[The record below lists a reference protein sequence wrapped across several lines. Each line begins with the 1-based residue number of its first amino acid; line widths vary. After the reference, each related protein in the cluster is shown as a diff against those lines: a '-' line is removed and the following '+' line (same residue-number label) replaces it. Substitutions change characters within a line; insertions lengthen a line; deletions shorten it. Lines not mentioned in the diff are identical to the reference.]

1 MLVVRRPVESGPEYL
16 VVLRSPEKLG
26 YWHLVAGGVDW
37 DEEPAAAA
45 ARELLE
51 ETGLVARVVPLGE
64 TLDYDLSG
72 DPESVRER
80 FPAGTERILVWP
92 FVADAPA
99 GWEPT
104 LDDEHVE
111 ARWLGADQAIALL
124 FYPEPREAVRGPRHE
139 GWDRHDAAPPDPGRD
154 GTALSSAYSGLSP
167 DDPASSWWGSRRA
180 APGGS
185 PRSDGTGSGTRS
197 GSDAPRPGST
207 CCTARRSALRSP
219 RARRSS

>member
-1 MLVVRRPVESGPEYL
+1 MSGNRRPEEVVLVVRRPAEHGAEYL

-45 ARELLE
+45 ARELRE
-51 ETGLVARVVPLGE
+51 ETGLVAPVAPLGE

-80 FPAGTERILVWP
+80 FPAGTERIVVWP

-111 ARWLGADQAIALL
+111 ARWLSADQAIALL
-124 FYPEPREAVRGPRHE
+124 FYPEPREAVR
-139 GWDRHDAAPPDPGRD
+139 
-154 GTALSSAYSGLSP
+154 
-167 DDPASSWWGSRRA
+167 RA
-180 APGGS
+180 GA
-185 PRSDGTGSGTRS
+185 
-197 GSDAPRPGST
+197 
-207 CCTARRSALRSP
+207 
-219 RARRSS
+219 

>member
-1 MLVVRRPVESGPEYL
+1 M
-16 VVLRSPEKLG
+16 LRSPEKLG
-26 YWHLVAGGVDW
+26 YWHLVAGGIDW

-124 FYPEPREAVRGPRHE
+124 FYPEPREAVR
-139 GWDRHDAAPPDPGRD
+139 
-154 GTALSSAYSGLSP
+154 
-167 DDPASSWWGSRRA
+167 RA
-180 APGGS
+180 A
-185 PRSDGTGSGTRS
+185 
-197 GSDAPRPGST
+197 A
-207 CCTARRSALRSP
+207 
-219 RARRSS
+219 

>member
-1 MLVVRRPVESGPEYL
+1 MSGNRRPEEVVLVVRRPVESGPEYL

-51 ETGLVARVVPLGE
+51 ETGLVAPVVSLGE

-124 FYPEPREAVRGPRHE
+124 FYPEPREAVR
-139 GWDRHDAAPPDPGRD
+139 
-154 GTALSSAYSGLSP
+154 
-167 DDPASSWWGSRRA
+167 RA
-180 APGGS
+180 A
-185 PRSDGTGSGTRS
+185 
-197 GSDAPRPGST
+197 A
-207 CCTARRSALRSP
+207 
-219 RARRSS
+219 

>member
-1 MLVVRRPVESGPEYL
+1 MGNRRPEEVVVVVRRPGESGLELL

-37 DEEPAAAA
+37 GEEPSAAA

-51 ETGLVARVVPLGE
+51 ETGLDASVVPLGE

-80 FPAGTERILVWP
+80 FPAGTDRIVVWP

-111 ARWLGADQAIALL
+111 ARWLSAEQAVALL
-124 FYPEPREAVRGPRHE
+124 YYPEPREAVR
-139 GWDRHDAAPPDPGRD
+139 
-154 GTALSSAYSGLSP
+154 
-167 DDPASSWWGSRRA
+167 RA
-180 APGGS
+180 A
-185 PRSDGTGSGTRS
+185 T
-197 GSDAPRPGST
+197 
-207 CCTARRSALRSP
+207 
-219 RARRSS
+219 